1 MGAKRRRV
9 GAASATV
16 SAGAV
21 AFLAFGTGPAAA
33 QTLSAPAQPAQAGTD
48 CRLGTLLCGIL
59 GGAGS
64 TPSTPPAPGGGG
76 TTAPKPK
83 TTAAPKAPAR
93 PKPAPAPA
101 RHSGS
106 TGGTAP
112 RSAVR
117 PPAGTV
123 GGGAA
128 MPVPLDRPTPVLPD
142 VTAQDPVVFPEPSQP
157 AGQPARARLVAAGDE
172 QSGTIP
178 PLLVAT
184 ASGLAGAVA
193 ALNMSMLKR
202 RRRTR

>member
-21 AFLAFGTGPAAA
+21 AFFAFGTGPAAA
-33 QTLSAPAQPAQAGTD
+33 QTRSAQAGAD
-48 CRLGTLLCGIL
+48 CKLGTLLCGIL
-59 GGAGS
+59 GGAGGA
-64 TPSTPPAPGGGG
+64 PSTPPATGGSS
-76 TTAPKPK
+76 TAPKPK
-83 TTAAPKAPAR
+83 TTAQPKPATR

-106 TGGTAP
+106 TGGAAGP
-112 RSAVR
+112 AVR
-117 PPAGTV
+117 PPSGP
-123 GGGAA
+123 GGNGPAV
-128 MPVPLDRPTPVLPD
+128 PVPLDRPTPVLPD
-142 VTAQDPVVFPEPSQP
+142 VTAQDPVVFPEPSPGGRP
-157 AGQPARARLVAAGDE
+157 APARLVAAGDE
-172 QSGTIP
+172 QSPSGTIP

-202 RRRTR
+202 RRRTH